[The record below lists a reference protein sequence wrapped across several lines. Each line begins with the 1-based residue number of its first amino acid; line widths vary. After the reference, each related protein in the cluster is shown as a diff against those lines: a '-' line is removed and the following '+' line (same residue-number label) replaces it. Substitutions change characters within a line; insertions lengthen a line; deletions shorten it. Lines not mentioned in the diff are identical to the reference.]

1 MANRSRLRSAK
12 PTRTD
17 PPGSVWVAG
26 RSVAERRVD
35 GEGRGS
41 RAEAPPGS
49 ERRRK
54 VRSRERTIGAR
65 RRIEGKRTTSSL
77 SIKSEFAR
85 ATGDEIRSR
94 SEQMSRLTAGK
105 YGHSSPCEGMCCGP
119 TRPIKLDHRFNP
131 RCEV

>member
-17 PPGSVWVAG
+17 PPGSVWVAC

-54 VRSRERTIGAR
+54 VRSRERTIGAQ
-65 RRIEGKRTTSSL
+65 RRIEGKRTTPSL

-85 ATGDEIRSR
+85 TTGKPERKVGQLGGRAWSNGK
-94 SEQMSRLTAGK
+94 SELLASVP
-105 YGHSSPCEGMCCGP
+105 S
-119 TRPIKLDHRFNP
+119 
-131 RCEV
+131 VVV

>member
-35 GEGRGS
+35 GEGRGF
-41 RAEAPPGS
+41 RAEAPHGS

-54 VRSRERTIGAR
+54 VRLRKRTIGAR
-65 RRIEGKRTTSSL
+65 RRIEGKTTTPSL

-85 ATGDEIRSR
+85 TTVGREPPAWPQT
-94 SEQMSRLTAGK
+94 RLQNA
-105 YGHSSPCEGMCCGP
+105 
-119 TRPIKLDHRFNP
+119 
-131 RCEV
+131 